1 VADATSNIDRAVRDD
16 SFLSL
21 DVADGVDLFNNIF
34 TGVRGPDHATSQ
46 GEADKYAPAVNGI
59 IFSGLSFSKVTGDSA
74 ASPRPASRQQIQSLK
89 LVDVAVTGAA
99 NKADVLKP
107 IFLSDNQTMTLT
119 RPAKGELVGYTME
132 YKGDAKF
139 DVLLLGLA
147 ERLAANSQAELIY
160 LGQLDFS
167 TVANGNLRTAFPM
180 PFHGKILEIFG
191 MVAEVMVGSGG
202 TILINAE
209 IDGTDVTG
217 GVVTMS
223 TAAGGTLGTKLAGTA
238 VTAANV
244 FREGSA
250 LDIEGASAGG
260 TRTSGILELYAR
272 VQRLPGA

>member
-46 GEADKYAPAVNGI
+46 GEADKYAPSVNGI

-99 NKADVLKP
+99 DKEDVLKAVY
-107 IFLSDNQTMTLT
+107 LADNQTMTLT

-147 ERLAANSQAELIY
+147 ERLAANSQAELLY
-160 LGQLDFS
+160 LGQLNFG
-167 TVANGNLRTAFPM
+167 TVIDGNIRIAFPA
-180 PFHGKILEIFG
+180 PFHGKILEVFG
-191 MVAEVMVGSGG
+191 MVAQVMVGADGA
-202 TILINAE
+202 ININLE
-209 IDGTDVTG
+209 IDTVNVTG
-217 GVVTMS
+217 GVVAMT

-238 VTAANV
+238 VTANNI

-250 LDIEGASAGG
+250 IDVEGSGAAG